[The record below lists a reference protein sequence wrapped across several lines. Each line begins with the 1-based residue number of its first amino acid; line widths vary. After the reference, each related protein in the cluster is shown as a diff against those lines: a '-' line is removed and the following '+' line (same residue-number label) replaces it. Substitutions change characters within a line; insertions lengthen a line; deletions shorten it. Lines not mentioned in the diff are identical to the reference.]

1 MGDAIHLPWPENF
14 KTMGDYYSTALHE
27 HTHWTGHESR
37 LNRPIVNRFGSE
49 EYAEEE
55 LVAELGSAFLCSHL
69 GVPCKLRELEFYQLS
84 SQKQSSSAMLVGCAS
99 LTSHHFARLPR
110 QFIWRLALLAT

>member
-1 MGDAIHLPWPENF
+1 M
-14 KTMGDYYSTALHE
+14 
-27 HTHWTGHESR
+27 R
-37 LNRPIVNRFGSE
+37 
-49 EYAEEE
+49 
-55 LVAELGSAFLCSHL
+55 AELAPDLAPDIL
-69 GVPCKLRELEFYQLS
+69 QDMKLEFYQLS